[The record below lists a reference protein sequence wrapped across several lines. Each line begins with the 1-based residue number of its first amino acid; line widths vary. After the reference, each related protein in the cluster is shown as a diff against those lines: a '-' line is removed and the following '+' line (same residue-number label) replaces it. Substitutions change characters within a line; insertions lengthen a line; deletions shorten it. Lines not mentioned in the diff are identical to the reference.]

1 MSKIILSGVTPSGSG
16 LHIGNYF
23 GMLKPLVELGQKNQV
38 YCFVSD
44 LHALTTVQD
53 PKTLSA
59 NIRNVI
65 SSYLACGVDAENFI
79 FFRQSQVP
87 QHCEMSTI
95 LSNFVGLGQMKRMHA
110 YKDKLGKGADAANIN
125 MGLFNYPIL
134 MAADILVYNADAVP
148 VGADQKQHLEIARD
162 IAQSFNKTVKKEVF
176 KLPEPLIDGD
186 VGKIVGT
193 DGQRKMSKSL
203 QNVIGIFD
211 DYDVIE
217 KQIMNCFTDSQRK
230 HAADPGTVE
239 GNPVFVY
246 HDLWN
251 ENKEEVA
258 DLKRRY
264 REGKVGDVEVKQ
276 ALLRAHRRYFA
287 PLREKKA
294 FYDAHPEEV
303 EKILARGR
311 ALASLKASQVLQTAK
326 KALGLEV
333 NFASK
338 PLETDPFYSRPLID
352 FEQFMKVEMR
362 VGKVLQASLPD
373 WSDKLIEQKVDFGP
387 KIGQKT
393 IYSALRAHF
402 TPEDFV
408 GKQFVYATNLL
419 PRKMGPGVSEGMI
432 IAVESGNGVERWQV
446 SDQVE
451 TGMVI
456 G

>member
-1 MSKIILSGVTPSGSG
+1 MSKIILSGVTPSGNS

-23 GMLKPLVELGQKNQV
+23 GMLRPLVQLGEQNQV

-65 SSYLACGVDAENFI
+65 NSYLACGVDGANFI

-110 YKDKLGKGADAANIN
+110 YKDKLEKGAAAENIN

-162 IAQSFNKTVKKEVF
+162 IAQNFNKTVKKEVF
-176 KLPEPLIDGD
+176 KLPEPLIDES

-203 QNVIGIFD
+203 NNVIGIFD
-211 DYDVIE
+211 DEAVIE
-217 KQIMNCFTDSQRK
+217 RQIMTCFTDSQRQ
-230 HAADPGTVE
+230 HATDPGKVE
-239 GNPVFVY
+239 GNPVFIY

-251 ENKEEVA
+251 ENKAEVA
-258 DLKRRY
+258 ELKRRY
-264 REGKVGDVEVKQ
+264 REGSVGDVEVKQ
-276 ALLRAHRRYFA
+276 ALVRAHRQYFA
-287 PLREKKA
+287 PLRQKKA

-333 NFASK
+333 KFAAK
-338 PLETDPFYSRPLID
+338 PLEIDPFYARPLID
-352 FEQFMKVEMR
+352 FDQFMKVEMR
-362 VGKVLQASLPD
+362 VGKVLAATLPD

-393 IYSALRAHF
+393 IYSALRTYF

-419 PRKMGPGVSEGMI
+419 PRQMGPSVSEGMI
-432 IAVESGNGVERWQV
+432 IAIESTNGVERWQV